1 MVVFFSYFIVAEF
14 AMRTFFWGAFSANPR
29 QRLREY
35 WRAVLGRRLDK
46 RTAEEQDWMRCRLT
60 CRVWTAFIGFG
71 LSRILTQQLRVL
83 FGGERQYPEIDAT
96 AIVMATAGFLLQLMP
111 SLLNPRSLDPWY
123 IVTSLLLNL
132 TFVRS
137 EIDAR
142 EVFILLHGLQ
152 MIVATLAKRTR
163 CSIFCAGL
171 TSAQILWM
179 SQEQGIQFLEG
190 EQQGPILLIFL
201 IPIVLMCPGFAESML
216 FSPKL
221 RKLGEFTL
229 NVCICFWK

>member
-1 MVVFFSYFIVAEF
+1 MS
-14 AMRTFFWGAFSANPR
+14 TFFAAFSATPR

-35 WRAVLGRRLDK
+35 CRSVLGRRLDK

-60 CRVWTAFIGFG
+60 SRVWTAFIGFG

-83 FGGERQYPEIDAT
+83 FRGERQHPEMDAT
-96 AIVMATAGFLLQLMP
+96 AIVMATAGLLLQLMP

-142 EVFILLHGLQ
+142 EAFILLHGLQ
-152 MIVATLAKRTR
+152 TIVATLAKRTR
-163 CSIFCAGL
+163 CSLFCFLRHLGTDSL
-171 TSAQILWM
+171 D
-179 SQEQGIQFLEG
+179 EQGAGDPVSRRRTSGAYSSHF
-190 EQQGPILLIFL
+190 PHSHCSHV
-201 IPIVLMCPGFAESML
+201 PW
-216 FSPKL
+216 
-221 RKLGEFTL
+221 
-229 NVCICFWK
+229 IC

>member
-1 MVVFFSYFIVAEF
+1 MS
-14 AMRTFFWGAFSANPR
+14 TFFAAFSATPR

-35 WRAVLGRRLDK
+35 CRSVLGRRLDK

-60 CRVWTAFIGFG
+60 SRVWTAFIGFG

-83 FGGERQYPEIDAT
+83 FRGERQHPEMDAT
-96 AIVMATAGFLLQLMP
+96 AIVMATAGLLLQLMP

-142 EVFILLHGLQ
+142 EAFILLHGLQ
-152 MIVATLAKRTR
+152 TIVATLAKRTR
-163 CSIFCAGL
+163 CSLFCFCV

-179 SQEQGIQFLEG
+179 SKVQGIQFLEG
-190 EQQGPILLIFL
+190 EHQGPILLIFL

-216 FSPKL
+216 FSL
-221 RKLGEFTL
+221 RRKLSRKVGEF
-229 NVCICFWK
+229 I